1 MTKFKTD
8 SRLMEA
14 LRAAAGS
21 KMTKAQI
28 RSQKISF
35 VMSAVDEKNGITRA
49 DVERMIDES
58 EGQAA

>member
-1 MTKFKTD
+1 MKSVSSD
-8 SRLMEA
+8 PGLMDV
-14 LRAAAGS
+14 LRAAAGR
-21 KMTKAQI
+21 KMTKEQV
-28 RSQKISF
+28 RSQKVSF

>member
-1 MTKFKTD
+1 MTEIRSD
-8 SRLMEA
+8 EALMKV
-14 LRAAAGS
+14 LRAAAGA

-28 RSQKISF
+28 RSQKVSF